1 MQNLFE
7 ILLLSKIS
15 GCILIFL
22 KKKHFIFRKFLTPLQ
37 IHSKDFKYIS
47 RAVFTKRLT
56 LMTELKLEFSDMFG
70 KPPALYIQTLAF
82 LDIKNSNCKR
92 T

>member
-22 KKKHFIFRKFLTPLQ
+22 KKKSISFLENYLTPLQ
-37 IHSKDFKYIS
+37 IFSKDFKYIS
-47 RAVFTKRLT
+47 RPAFTKRLT
-56 LMTELKLEFSDMFG
+56 LMTELKLEFSGMFG
-70 KPPALYIQTLAF
+70 KPPAL
-82 LDIKNSNCKR
+82 
-92 T
+92 

>member
-22 KKKHFIFRKFLTPLQ
+22 KKKHFIFSKFFNSFADTFEGFQ
-37 IHSKDFKYIS
+37 IYC

-70 KPPALYIQTLAF
+70 KPQLYTYKL
-82 LDIKNSNCKR
+82 
-92 T
+92 